1 MTEKAE
7 IPVKLLDRERST
19 ALIETWFEIVH
30 LKQLFRKGWLERGVE
45 PERCETV
52 AEHTFG
58 NAVLCLLLLHEHPEL
73 RAERVLR
80 MALVHDLGEVYVGDI
95 TPNDNVPKQEKV
107 RLETNAVS
115 KILGKLPGGRELI
128 ADWQEYEEQ
137 QTPEAKFVKQID
149 RLEFA
154 LQASVYE
161 HQGEV
166 DAAEFLGR
174 VAQHM
179 TSPVLQKEMSVLRKV
194 YNPE

>member
-7 IPVKLLDRERST
+7 IPVKLLDQDKST

-30 LKQLFRKGWLERGVE
+30 LKQLFRKGWLERGVT
-45 PERCETV
+45 PARCETV

-58 NAVLCLLLLHEHPEL
+58 NAMLCLMLLHEHPEL
-73 RAERVLR
+73 RVERVLR
-80 MALVHDLGEVYVGDI
+80 MALVHDLGEAYVGDI

-107 RLETNAVS
+107 RLETNAVN
-115 KILGKLPGGRELI
+115 KILGKLPGGDQLI

-154 LQASVYE
+154 MQASVYE
-161 HQGEV
+161 HQGLV
-166 DAAEFLGR
+166 DAGEFLGR

-179 TSPVLQKEMSVLRKV
+179 TSPVLQEEMSVLRKI
-194 YNPE
+194 YK